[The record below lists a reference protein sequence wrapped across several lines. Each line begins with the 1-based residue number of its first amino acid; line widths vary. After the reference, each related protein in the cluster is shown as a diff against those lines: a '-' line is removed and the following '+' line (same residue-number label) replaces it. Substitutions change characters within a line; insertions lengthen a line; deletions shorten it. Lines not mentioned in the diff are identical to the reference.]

1 MIESVFQVINTV
13 AKAKQSASS
22 LESIYKM
29 PPENSRV
36 NSVDV
41 RKNKLI
47 LINVKILLFIG
58 YHCLRSSTP
67 YKDSRCS

>member
-22 LESIYKM
+22 FESIYKM

-41 RKNKLI
+41 RKRR
-47 LINVKILLFIG
+47 VVAA
-58 YHCLRSSTP
+58 SS
-67 YKDSRCS
+67 RN